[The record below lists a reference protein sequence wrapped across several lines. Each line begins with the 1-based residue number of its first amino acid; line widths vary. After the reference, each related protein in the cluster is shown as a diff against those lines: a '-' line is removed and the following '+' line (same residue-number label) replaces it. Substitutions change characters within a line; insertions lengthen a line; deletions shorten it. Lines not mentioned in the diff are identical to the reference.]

1 MSHCASHIWS
11 LESHPSRLNKEAI
24 IEEIAKEG
32 NDEFF
37 HGCRLALDPMITF
50 GVKQVPE
57 KKDEDGPGFN
67 WDSFI
72 VLAGNLRDR
81 NLTGHDARDAIAEA
95 VKQATKNEW
104 NGWYR
109 RILIKD
115 LRCGTSEKTIN
126 KLVEK
131 KYGNYTIPILGYVL
145 LALFIQ
151 IAVSICL
158 VATAK
163 NF

>member
-1 MSHCASHIWS
+1 MSVCASHIWS

-24 IEEIAKEG
+24 ILTIAEEG
-32 NDEFF
+32 CDEFF
-37 HGCRLALDPMITF
+37 EGCRLALDPMVTF

-57 KKDEDGPGFN
+57 KKDEDGPGFS
-67 WDSFI
+67 WDSFV
-72 VLAGNLRDR
+72 VLASSLRNR

-95 VKQATKNEW
+95 ITQATQKEW

-126 KLVEK
+126 KVVEYCLDLQHLLWK
-131 KYGNYTIPILGYVL
+131 LRLQNYHHLPINVRHPDDL
-145 LALFIQ
+145 Q
-151 IAVSICL
+151 PH
-158 VATAK
+158 
-163 NF
+163 